1 METKAVIATVKKS
14 PFLFLFEN
22 DKPVQ
27 ICPLCQNDHACMI
40 GDIYIGKVSKI
51 IPNINAAF
59 IEIHPGVHCYC
70 ALSDAENG
78 IFTEKRGKKPLA
90 VGDELLVQVKK
101 EAAKSKQPTLTTS
114 LSITDPYC
122 VLSNSDHT
130 MGVSSKIGKHRRE
143 EIKSWLTEYPDPH
156 FGIIVRTNAES
167 LSKEQ
172 LFSHIRKREEAFAD
186 LLENAG
192 MRTCFSC
199 LQKSSSSLSRIL
211 EGMNR
216 QQLTSIIVENLSF
229 YDELKSS
236 FTGSAPELLDKLVLY
251 DDPAYSLSKLYNLER
266 ELEHA
271 LSERIWMKSGAF
283 LIIQPT
289 EALTVIDVNSGK
301 NIRGKGNQYL
311 EINMEA
317 AKEAARQ
324 IRLRNLSG
332 IIIIDFIN
340 LSDEEERARLL
351 TEMRQLV
358 AKDCV
363 KTDVIDI
370 TKLEL
375 MEITR
380 KKTSMPLSEAIKKA
394 GISI

>member
-1 METKAVIATVKKS
+1 
-14 PFLFLFEN
+14 
-22 DKPVQ
+22 
-27 ICPLCQNDHACMI
+27 
-40 GDIYIGKVSKI
+40 
-51 IPNINAAF
+51 
-59 IEIHPGVHCYC
+59 
-70 ALSDAENG
+70 
-78 IFTEKRGKKPLA
+78 
-90 VGDELLVQVKK
+90 
-101 EAAKSKQPTLTTS
+101 
-114 LSITDPYC
+114 
-122 VLSNSDHT
+122 
-130 MGVSSKIGKHRRE
+130 
-143 EIKSWLTEYPDPH
+143 
-156 FGIIVRTNAES
+156 
-167 LSKEQ
+167 
-172 LFSHIRKREEAFAD
+172 
-186 LLENAG
+186 
-192 MRTCFSC
+192 
-199 LQKSSSSLSRIL
+199 
-211 EGMNR
+211 MNR